1 MGPIIRLASQAA
13 FPNGEGKE
21 EGLHLPFPPQF
32 LDELAARNPIEEVVG
47 QYVNLKRSGS
57 NLFGLCPFHG
67 EKTPSFSVAPDKG
80 IFYCFGCHKG
90 GSVINFEMEIEG
102 LSYPDAVRALA
113 QRAGMEVPDDEQY
126 RAVYQRQERLWAL
139 NKEAARFFVK
149 ELYGPAGRE
158 GLAYAQKR
166 GMSKGTLTRFGIGF
180 APAGWRNL
188 CDAMKAKGYTEEELL
203 AAGVASEKDKNTYD
217 RFRNRLMFPI
227 IDVRGNVIGF
237 GGRVMDDSKPK
248 YLNSPE
254 TMIFNKRKNLFALNI
269 AKKTKLGYMILVE
282 GYMDAIALHQYGFD
296 CAVASLGTSL
306 TEEHALLL
314 SRYTQQIVL
323 IYDGDEAG
331 QNATK
336 RAIPMLE
343 KAGLQV
349 KVLQMRDAKDPDEY
363 LKKFG
368 ADKFRILLEDSANRV
383 EYQLRAIERKYD
395 LKVDEDRV
403 KFITEAAELVSSLP
417 NAVQR
422 EVYGN
427 RVAEAAGVSS
437 EAVRLEIGR
446 ISKRH
451 INKEKKKQ
459 ERISLAPAIAKQPK
473 SKTIR
478 YDDVKSAMAEENVI
492 AQCMKDAGLM
502 EEVSDLDSSV
512 FSSPLLGKVFD
523 QMKAQYRAGKEPSFA
538 ALTDLNEDEMA
549 HIAGVLQRNDDVV
562 SEKALTDSVM
572 VIKDR
577 HESKNNGT
585 DEALLARMRE
595 LQERKGRRP

>member
-1 MGPIIRLASQAA
+1 M
-13 FPNGEGKE
+13 
-21 EGLHLPFPPQF
+21 PFPPQF
-32 LDELAARNPIEEVVG
+32 LDELVARNPIEEVVG

-57 NLFGLCPFHG
+57 NLMGLCPFHS
-67 EKTPSFSVAPDKG
+67 EKSPSFSVSPDKG
-80 IFYCFGCHKG
+80 LFYCFGCHKG
-90 GSVINFEMEIEG
+90 GSVIGFEMEIEG
-102 LSYPDAVRALA
+102 LSYGDAVRALA
-113 QRAGMEVPDDEQY
+113 QRAGMDVPEDEEN
-126 RAVYQRQERLWAL
+126 RELYQKQERLWAL

-149 ELYGPAGRE
+149 ELYGPFGRE

-180 APAGWRNL
+180 APNERRNL
-188 CDAMKAKGYTEEELL
+188 CDAMRAKGYTEEELL
-203 AAGVASEKDKNTYD
+203 ASGLALKKDRGLYD
-217 RFRNRLMFPI
+217 CFRNRLMFPI

-248 YLNSPE
+248 YLNSPD
-254 TMIFNKRKNLFALNI
+254 TLVFNKRKNLFALNI
-269 AKKTKLGYMILVE
+269 AKKSKLDYLILVE

-306 TEEHALLL
+306 TDEHARLI
-314 SRYTQQIVL
+314 SRYTKQIVL

-343 KAGLQV
+343 RAGIQV

-363 LKKFG
+363 LKKYG

-383 EYQLRAIERKYD
+383 EYQLRAIQKKYD
-395 LKVDEDRV
+395 LRVDDDRI
-403 KFITEAAELVSSLP
+403 KFIEEASDLISTLP

-427 RVAEAAGVSS
+427 RVAEAAGISS
-437 EAVRLEIGR
+437 ESMKIETEKSV
-446 ISKRH
+446 KRRM
-451 INKEKKKQ
+451 NQEKRKQ
-459 ERISLAPAIAKQPK
+459 ERVDLAPVNAKQPK
-473 SKTIR
+473 SRAIR
-478 YDDVKSAMAEENVI
+478 YVDIKSAMAEENVI

-577 HESKNNGT
+577 HESKNNGS

>member
-1 MGPIIRLASQAA
+1 MGHLIRLASQAA

-57 NLFGLCPFHG
+57 NLMGLCPFHS
-67 EKTPSFSVAPDKG
+67 EKSPSFSVSPDKG
-80 IFYCFGCHKG
+80 LFYCFGCHKG
-90 GSVINFEMEIEG
+90 GSVIGFEMEIES
-102 LSYPDAVRALA
+102 LSYGDAVRALA
-113 QRAGMEVPDDEQY
+113 QRAGMDVPEDEEN
-126 RAVYQRQERLWAL
+126 RELYQKQERLWAL

-149 ELYGPAGRE
+149 ELYGPFGRE

-180 APAGWRNL
+180 APNERRNL
-188 CDAMKAKGYTEEELL
+188 CDAMRVKGYTEEELL
-203 AAGVASEKDKNTYD
+203 ASGLALKKDRGLYD
-217 RFRNRLMFPI
+217 CFRNRLMFPI

-248 YLNSPE
+248 YLNSPD
-254 TMIFNKRKNLFALNI
+254 TLVFNKRKNLFALNI
-269 AKKTKLGYMILVE
+269 AKKSKLDYLILVE

-306 TEEHALLL
+306 TDEHARLI
-314 SRYTQQIVL
+314 SRYTKQIVL

-343 KAGLQV
+343 RAGLQV

-363 LKKFG
+363 LKKYG

-383 EYQLRAIERKYD
+383 EYQLRAIQKKYD
-395 LKVDEDRV
+395 LRVDDDRI
-403 KFITEAAELVSSLP
+403 KFIEEASDLISTLP

-427 RVAEAAGVSS
+427 RVAEAAGISS
-437 EAVRLEIGR
+437 ESMKIETEKSV
-446 ISKRH
+446 KRRM
-451 INKEKKKQ
+451 NQEKRKQ
-459 ERISLAPAIAKQPK
+459 ERVDLAPVNARQPK
-473 SKTIR
+473 SRAIR
-478 YDDVKSAMAEENVI
+478 YVDIKSAMAEENVI

-562 SEKALTDSVM
+562 SEKVLTDSVM

>member
-1 MGPIIRLASQAA
+1 
-13 FPNGEGKE
+13 
-21 EGLHLPFPPQF
+21 
-32 LDELAARNPIEEVVG
+32 
-47 QYVNLKRSGS
+47 
-57 NLFGLCPFHG
+57 
-67 EKTPSFSVAPDKG
+67 
-80 IFYCFGCHKG
+80 
-90 GSVINFEMEIEG
+90 
-102 LSYPDAVRALA
+102 
-113 QRAGMEVPDDEQY
+113 
-126 RAVYQRQERLWAL
+126 
-139 NKEAARFFVK
+139 
-149 ELYGPAGRE
+149 
-158 GLAYAQKR
+158 
-166 GMSKGTLTRFGIGF
+166 
-180 APAGWRNL
+180 
-188 CDAMKAKGYTEEELL
+188 
-203 AAGVASEKDKNTYD
+203 
-217 RFRNRLMFPI
+217 
-227 IDVRGNVIGF
+227 
-237 GGRVMDDSKPK
+237 MDDSKPK
-248 YLNSPE
+248 YLNSPD
-254 TMIFNKRKNLFALNI
+254 TLVFNKRKNLFALNI
-269 AKKTKLGYMILVE
+269 AKKSKLDYLILVE

-306 TEEHALLL
+306 TDEHARLI
-314 SRYTQQIVL
+314 SRYTKQIVL

-343 KAGLQV
+343 RAGIQV

-363 LKKFG
+363 LKKYG

-383 EYQLRAIERKYD
+383 EYQLRAIQKKYD
-395 LKVDEDRV
+395 LRVDDDRI
-403 KFITEAAELVSSLP
+403 KFIEEASDLISTLP

-427 RVAEAAGVSS
+427 RVAEAAGISS
-437 EAVRLEIGR
+437 ESMKIETEKSV
-446 ISKRH
+446 KRRM
-451 INKEKKKQ
+451 NQEKRKQ
-459 ERISLAPAIAKQPK
+459 ERVDLAPVNAKQPK
-473 SKTIR
+473 SRAIR
-478 YDDVKSAMAEENVI
+478 YVDIKSAMAEENVI

-512 FSSPLLGKVFD
+512 FSSPLLGKVFA
-523 QMKAQYRAGKEPSFA
+523 QMKTQYRAGKEPSFA